1 LDDLK
6 DAVIDGVFVLTVE
19 EERVSEG
26 LADEVGVLELCD
38 EPLMDVLTVFEA
50 LTVPVVD
57 TVAVCFREFVIVGD
71 PDRVL
76 LGGTDRD

>member
-1 LDDLK
+1 MDDLK
-6 DAVIDGVFVLTVE
+6 DAVIVGVFVFTVE

-26 LADEVGVLELCD
+26 SEDELGVLDGYD
-38 EPLMDVLTVFEA
+38 EPLIDGLTVFDE

-57 TVAVCFREFVIVGD
+57 TVLLRFREFVIVGD
-71 PDRVL
+71 PERVL